1 MYRYCS
7 RIVYKKSGYFSLHPF
22 VNCDIMV
29 HDPNRID
36 FLARYLK
43 QVKRAASEIDLR
55 GYFEWTLLDNFEWN
69 KGYAER
75 FGLVYVDFET
85 QKRIW
90 KDSAYWYA
98 DVVKENGANL

>member
-1 MYRYCS
+1 M
-7 RIVYKKSGYFSLHPF
+7 
-22 VNCDIMV
+22 
-29 HDPNRID
+29 
-36 FLARYLK
+36 A
-43 QVKRAASEIDLR
+43 
-55 GYFEWTLLDNFEWN
+55 LLDNFEWN

-98 DVVKENGANL
+98 DVVKENGANLLYSIFHTKLRFAR

>member
-1 MYRYCS
+1 M
-7 RIVYKKSGYFSLHPF
+7 
-22 VNCDIMV
+22 
-29 HDPNRID
+29 
-36 FLARYLK
+36 
-43 QVKRAASEIDLR
+43 DLR

-98 DVVKENGANL
+98 DVVKENGGKSLIQFSIRSYVCEMIF

>member
-1 MYRYCS
+1 M
-7 RIVYKKSGYFSLHPF
+7 
-22 VNCDIMV
+22 
-29 HDPNRID
+29 
-36 FLARYLK
+36 
-43 QVKRAASEIDLR
+43 DLR

-75 FGLVYVDFET
+75 FGLVYVDFAT

-98 DVVKENGANL
+98 QVVKDNGATI

>member
-1 MYRYCS
+1 MACHDT
-7 RIVYKKSGYFSLHPF
+7 VSL
-22 VNCDIMV
+22 DGRV

-36 FLARYLK
+36 FLARYLQ
-43 QVKRAASEIDLR
+43 QVKRAAGEMDLR

-85 QKRIW
+85 QQRIW
-90 KDSAYWYA
+90 KDSAYWYQQ
-98 DVVKENGANL
+98 VIRENGKNI